1 MAGPFPTAL
10 LAALDRRRVLNQRG
24 GGKTVDRDPRVNLD
38 SLERVVA
45 TVCGAVQCCAVWC
58 DAVWCDA
65 VWCDAVW
72 CGVLMWCVVWG
83 GVLSAALS
91 EVVQGMVGEAV
102 WGRVSEAVRQCVR
115 RHGS

>member
-1 MAGPFPTAL
+1 MI
-10 LAALDRRRVLNQRG
+10 Q
-24 GGKTVDRDPRVNLD
+24 
-38 SLERVVA
+38 EW
-45 TVCGAVQCCAVWC
+45 GAVALREWLHALWWCRSVGGCGCVWCDAVWC